1 MVADIRISNGYR
13 MFNNISRR
21 LPIMAQPDNLQQ
33 CCKLF
38 SYGYDLDDLYRYLLF
53 NSSVGHNPNDGY
65 HQVYDKTYD
74 GIYQAVLD
82 TNAVKYQR

>member
-1 MVADIRISNGYR
+1 MGIKNKKRGCPFETAS
-13 MFNNISRR
+13 
-21 LPIMAQPDNLQQ
+21 
-33 CCKLF
+33 F